1 MDITFGELVRTKRE
15 LLGLSMRELAR
26 RTSVDVAYVSKIEKG
41 QALNPNFSVVMRI
54 ARELSIN
61 IDMLQKLF
69 DLNEDMDMVI
79 SGQIHKSVPEEEK
92 EVVQGIV
99 EGIVKITDNPDFDIE
114 GIGALLQK
122 AYNLHQQKQKVDN
135 MYYIINIVEKEWLY
149 VLETPV
155 VDSQLLSLYC
165 QAYELNEENSF
176 IVQGEILHYPDYFN
190 ENQIL
195 TLQELLDKCNSV
207 HEDDEMYIPFV
218 ELKEYLE

>member
-1 MDITFGELVRTKRE
+1 
-15 LLGLSMRELAR
+15 MRELAR